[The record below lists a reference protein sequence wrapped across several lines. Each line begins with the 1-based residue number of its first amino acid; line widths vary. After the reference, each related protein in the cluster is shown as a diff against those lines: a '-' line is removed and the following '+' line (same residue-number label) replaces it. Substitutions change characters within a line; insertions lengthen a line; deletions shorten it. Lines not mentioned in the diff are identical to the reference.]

1 MSSPPISSSPTA
13 VDPDTDVLLKSD
25 PKPGPDI
32 DAVTEPELDA
42 EPAHVDPPD
51 HSKREYLLAQIR
63 QKDAIIESLLK
74 QVSACKSVGFL
85 LLSHVVRLSPMAELN
100 FMLPC
105 SCGIGRWFAPT
116 TQPREI
122 MSCACDS
129 PDFTP
134 KANPL

>member
-13 VDPDTDVLLKSD
+13 VDPETDVSLKSD
-25 PKPGPDI
+25 PKPEPDV
-32 DAVTEPELDA
+32 DTVPEPELDA

-85 LLSHVVRLSPMAELN
+85 LLSHV
-100 FMLPC
+100 LPWPSSS
-105 SCGIGRWFAPT
+105 SCFPAPVASVSGF
-116 TQPREI
+116 PRRH
-122 MSCACDS
+122 SHG
-129 PDFTP
+129 
-134 KANPL
+134 